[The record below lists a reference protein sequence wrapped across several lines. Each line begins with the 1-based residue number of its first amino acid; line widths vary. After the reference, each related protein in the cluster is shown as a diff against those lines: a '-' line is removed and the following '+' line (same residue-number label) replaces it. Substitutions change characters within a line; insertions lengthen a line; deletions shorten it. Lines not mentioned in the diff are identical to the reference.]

1 MLKASI
7 EKLGMKL
14 VKRPLM
20 KAGFIPK
27 VTLATAEQAQDL
39 VARGTIYRLPVLQL
53 MFGHISTKLNP
64 VKGVRCK
71 LLYFVSKTLDL

>member
-7 EKLGMKL
+7 EKLGMRL
-14 VKRPLM
+14 VNRPLM

-39 VARGTIYRLPVLQL
+39 VARATIN
-53 MFGHISTKLNP
+53 LNGAT
-64 VKGVRCK
+64 VNVRP
-71 LLYFVSKTLDL
+71 YQYKTQPC